1 MQVTGQPIVTSPLE
15 RFLAILGAIVCLT
28 ITTLFWWDVSAS
40 QTMWPLPGLYFIE
53 MVALSIIS
61 AFVLIRGHPRDKY
74 IPWGAAGA
82 IGAFSILAALS
93 VGVFY
98 FPVALIFTII
108 SITSDLRNQ
117 QPMTAHLGTFF
128 VAGLAQAALMLAA
141 VRLLHPSG

>member
-1 MQVTGQPIVTSPLE
+1 MQGTRQTLVTSPLE

-28 ITTLFWWDVSAS
+28 ITILFWWDASAY
-40 QTMWPLPGLYFIE
+40 QPMWPLPGLYFVE
-53 MVALSIIS
+53 MVALSTIG
-61 AFVLIRGHPRDKY
+61 ALFFIRSHPRDKY

-98 FPVALIFTII
+98 VPVALIFTII

-117 QPMTAHLGTFF
+117 QPMTAHLGIFF
-128 VAGLAQAALMLAA
+128 IAGLAQAALMVAA
-141 VRLLHPSG
+141 IGWLHPGG